1 LIDLKLEII
10 LSLIDIY
17 TNTTT
22 NINTSFAFILI
33 ILILKAIKNIYRAN
47 IVEKNM
53 FVFRRLEKIAI
64 ENCKK
69 KNAILILS
77 IFILNIKKALF

>member
-69 KNAILILS
+69 KNAI
-77 IFILNIKKALF
+77 